1 MWFNV
6 YGSIII
12 AIIMIPNIVYAL
24 KCKDGFVNL
33 WNNKTVELFE
43 QIGRFGCFGFMI
55 INIPKTWFGFWSD
68 EAFAVY
74 LIVDGVL
81 TAAYCLIWMICFKKD
96 SVFKALALSIIPSVI
111 FIFSGVMSRSVLLI
125 LTSLIFASCH
135 ILISYKNVSMKKD
148 VE

>member
-24 KCKDGFVNL
+24 KCKDGFVNI

-55 INIPKTWFGFWSD
+55 FTIPGTALGWVNHS
-68 EAFAVY
+68 AFAAY
-74 LIVDGVL
+74 LAVDGL
-81 TAAYCLIWMICFKKD
+81 LLAAYCVIWAVGKGRRFR
-96 SVFKALALSIIPSVI
+96 ALALSILPSLL
-111 FIFSGVMSRSVLLI
+111 FLFSGVMTRAPLLVLSAL
-125 LTSLIFASCH
+125 LFAPCH
-135 ILISYKNVSMKKD
+135 IWISITNAKENRR
-148 VE
+148 

>member
-81 TAAYCLIWMICFKKD
+81 TAVYCLIWIICFKKD
-96 SVFKALALSIIPSVI
+96 TVFKALALSIIPSVI

-125 LTSLIFASCH
+125 LTSLIFAPCH
-135 ILISYKNVSMKKD
+135 ILISYKNVSMQKD

>member
-81 TAAYCLIWMICFKKD
+81 TAAYCLIWIICFKKD
-96 SVFKALALSIIPSVI
+96 TVFKALALSIIPSVI

-125 LTSLIFASCH
+125 LTSLIFAPCH
-135 ILISYKNVSMKKD
+135 ILISYKNAAAAKQ
-148 VE
+148 